1 MEMAEKF
8 QTKVYRL
15 NEVTFL
21 PHYRNHNI
29 YVGPGYPIHKQRY
42 SEADLLT
49 MGATPDIMMLWSRG
63 VSGSVSDSNP

>member
-29 YVGPGYPIHKQRY
+29 YVGPGYPKVKDRY
-42 SEADLLT
+42 SELELIA
-49 MGATPDIMMLWSRG
+49 MGAKPEVMMLWSRG
-63 VSGSVSDSNP
+63 INGSVSDGNP